1 MWFYLVY
8 LLAIIVVI
16 LHFTGWLKRR
26 NLEWIVLVMA
36 VGIFPAV
43 IFL

>member
-1 MWFYLVY
+1 MWFYVVY

-16 LHFTGWLKRR
+16 LHFTGWLKRH
-26 NLEWIVLVMA
+26 NCEWIVLVMA
-36 VGIFPAV
+36 IGIFPAV